1 MRFAFLVEQDVPWFD
16 VTMQDP
22 VLVRILNG
30 PRYLGD
36 QFHRAPDRHRFA
48 RDYFVKLTAFDKF
61 HAEVTRAVAL
71 PHLVNWNNSGMI
83 QTRSGFG
90 FPSKALQMRVSSPTP
105 QANDLER
112 YCPVETFLPPAIDH
126 TLAAATDFL
135 QQFVVAKVGE
145 RLWWTRCPFSRRR
158 SIRITPVQQF
168 QRSRS
173 YRS

>member
-48 RDYFVKLTAFDKF
+48 RDYFVELTAFDKF

-112 YCPVETFLPPAIDH
+112 YCPVETFLPRDRPHPGRRDRLPPAIRSR
-126 TLAAATDFL
+126 
-135 QQFVVAKVGE
+135 Q
-145 RLWWTRCPFSRRR
+145 SRR
-158 SIRITPVQQF
+158 TPLVDPVPF
-168 QRSRS
+168 
-173 YRS
+173 